1 MHRIP
6 NTEVLEEEKNIVR
19 LILNFGV
26 VSFKQMYLYHVY
38 TDNTASMDHVI
49 SKMRHL
55 ASKYHFSCFE
65 VERCYA
71 LNKTDLSVP
80 WGIAPM
86 WIYLDFLQL
95 KVAGAVNSTNIPYTP
110 VIFEQTDE
118 SQLIEI
124 VCVPETESEI
134 QKMNQ
139 ELFLYDS
146 SLGEQDEKRRRV
158 LLVAKKE
165 DAKHVRVKHAYI
177 GAHVS
182 EERVEYFEVEEYV

>member
-19 LILNFGV
+19 LISIFGV

-38 TDNTASMDHVI
+38 TDNTATMDHVI

-65 VERCYA
+65 KERCYV
-71 LNKTDLSVP
+71 LNKTDLSQP
-80 WGIAPM
+80 WGISPM

-95 KVAGAVNSTNIPYTP
+95 GVAGNVMKTKIPYTP
-110 VIFEQTDE
+110 VIFEQKDE

-124 VCVPETESEI
+124 VCVPKREDEI
-134 QKMNQ
+134 FKMNQ
-139 ELFLYDS
+139 ELYLYDL
-146 SLGEQDEKRRRV
+146 SLGETNKTRRRI
-158 LLVAKKE
+158 LLVHEKE
-165 DAKHVRVKHAYI
+165 VVKHVKVDFAYL
-177 GAHVS
+177 GALVL
-182 EERVEYFEVEEYV
+182 EKTIEYFEVEEYR

>member
-19 LILNFGV
+19 LISNFGV

-38 TDNTASMDHVI
+38 TDNTATMDHVI

-65 VERCYA
+65 TERCYA
-71 LNKTDLSVP
+71 LNKTDLSQP
-80 WGIAPM
+80 WGISPM

-95 KVAGAVNSTNIPYTP
+95 GVAGNVMKTKIPYTP
-110 VIFEQTDE
+110 VIFEQKDE

-124 VCVPETESEI
+124 VCVPKREDEI
-134 QKMNQ
+134 FKMNQ
-139 ELFLYDS
+139 ELYLYDL
-146 SLGEQDEKRRRV
+146 SLGETNKTRRRI
-158 LLVAKKE
+158 LLVHEKE
-165 DAKHVRVKHAYI
+165 VVKHVKVDFAYL
-177 GAHVS
+177 GALVL
-182 EERVEYFEVEEYV
+182 EETIEYFEVEEYR